1 MGRYTCKVSIYD
13 FNVSGLNRDVF
24 IMPEYPENIINAFKR
39 VDPLLRAI
47 VLVNYE
53 SWSDEAS
60 FFPKRTS
67 WLNEFLCWG
76 VDA

>member
-1 MGRYTCKVSIYD
+1 VGRYTCKVSIYD

-60 FFPKRTS
+60 FSPNA
-67 WLNEFLCWG
+67 LLG
-76 VDA
+76 

>member
-1 MGRYTCKVSIYD
+1 V
-13 FNVSGLNRDVF
+13 
-24 IMPEYPENIINAFKR
+24 PEHGENIINAFKR
-39 VDPLLRAI
+39 VDPLPRAI